1 MKSSHCLGIYRLL
14 TRFPLENVLLHKSY
28 MIRERSVVCVQNWW
42 KWHSA
47 DLTHTN
53 PNTTKV
59 QRSIIRG
66 MGHCEKCFAYI
77 VYNTWLGVNCI
88 WNDTDMMEWLFQPR
102 ILIRQFCLT
111 KLETS
116 KRGTESN
123 FCGPHPFG
131 SLSSSVVFLSRNL
144 KTPKLVWFFFWQEL
158 WNCQVEMLGMRNKY
172 LRLMRTA

>member
-1 MKSSHCLGIYRLL
+1 MHKKALDQMKSSHCLGIYRLL

-111 KLETS
+111 KLETA
-116 KRGTESN
+116 KKGTESN
-123 FCGPHPFG
+123 FVDHIHLA
-131 SLSSSVVFLSRNL
+131 LSPVQLCSWVETSRLQN
-144 KTPKLVWFFFWQEL
+144 
-158 WNCQVEMLGMRNKY
+158 
-172 LRLMRTA
+172 